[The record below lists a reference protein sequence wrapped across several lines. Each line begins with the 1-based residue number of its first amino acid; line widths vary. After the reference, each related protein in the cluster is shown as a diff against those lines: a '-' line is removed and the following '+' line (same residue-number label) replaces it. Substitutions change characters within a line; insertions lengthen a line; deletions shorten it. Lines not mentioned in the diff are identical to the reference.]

1 MTERLHKQLA
11 RLGLG
16 SRRQIEDWIR
26 AGRITVDGQPASIG
40 QSLSGRET
48 VLLDGRRIDLGETP
62 RRRVLAY
69 YKPEGEVCSRNDPD
83 GRATVFDRL
92 PRLGVGRWIVVGRL
106 DLNSQGLLL
115 LTTDGELANKLMHPS
130 SEIEREYA
138 VRVRGQVTPEML
150 EQLTTGVE
158 LDDGPARFDQL
169 VDVGGEGVNHWYHVV
184 LKEGRKREVRRLW
197 ESRGLTVSRLT
208 RVRYGPVQLR
218 RGLRPGRWDELDD
231 AQINTLLEA
240 VGLPPQV
247 KETNPWRKAR
257 PRPGGPTRGSSSKH
271 PKPTRWR

>member
-11 RLGLG
+11 RLGVG
-16 SRRQIEDWIR
+16 SRRQIEDWIK
-26 AGRITVDGQPASIG
+26 AGRITVNGQPAGVG
-40 QSLSGRET
+40 QSLNGSET
-48 VLLDGRRIDLGETP
+48 VLVDGRRIELDSVP

-69 YKPEGEVCSRNDPD
+69 YKPEGEVCSRRDPD

-92 PRLGVGRWIVVGRL
+92 PRLAVGRWIVVGRL
-106 DLNSQGLLL
+106 DLNSQGLVL

-130 SEIEREYA
+130 SGIEREYA
-138 VRVRGQVTPEML
+138 VRVRGQVTQEML
-150 EQLTTGVE
+150 DQLTSGVQ
-158 LDDGPARFDQL
+158 LDDGPARFDRL
-169 VDVGGEGVNHWYHVV
+169 VDIGGEGVNHWYHVI

-218 RGLRPGRWDELDD
+218 RGLRPGRWDELDE

-240 VGLPPQV
+240 VGMQPEVRKPMPRR
-247 KETNPWRKAR
+247 KPRAPHGKPAYKAR
-257 PRPGGPTRGSSSKH
+257 SKQ
-271 PKPTRWR
+271 PSPLRRR

>member
-11 RLGLG
+11 RLGVG

-26 AGRITVDGQPASIG
+26 AGRITVNGQPASIG
-40 QSLSGRET
+40 QALSGNET
-48 VLLDGRRIDLGETP
+48 VLIDGRRIDLGETP

-218 RGLRPGRWDELDD
+218 RGLKPGGWDELDD

-247 KETNPWRKAR
+247 KEPDPWRKAR
-257 PRPGGPTRGSSSKH
+257 PRPGRPRRSSSKH